1 MKSKFAKNVGIM
13 GVVGILIKVIG
24 ALYRI
29 PLFNFIS
36 EEAVGYYSLAYPW
49 YTFLITISSVSVT
62 AALAKL
68 VAEAQARNDV
78 MAQREIYTVSL
89 WLMRFFGIA
98 SSLVLIGGAKGLA
111 HLVKTPETVYS
122 FYVLGATVL
131 FVCLNAVYRGFFQGY
146 QKLELLAFNQLT
158 EQLVR
163 AFLGLTAVVVLS
175 RWHLGDAFLGGAA
188 TSGAFFGAVACWLAS
203 KAVFRKKIGISKVA
217 VSDFKG
223 TALKMLRIMLP
234 IAAGAA
240 ILPLLGILDSIM
252 APRLLSAIGM
262 GDRAPVLYAYVSA
275 YSAPIV
281 NLTQIVFT
289 ALALSLLPLIAES
302 FVQKRKELFNQ
313 AGLGILLSLVLGL
326 PMGLGIAVLAEPIL
340 SLLYYFKS
348 DVAPHAAPVLATL
361 GIGSVFLS
369 VYMATTSILQGI
381 NAYRQPVRH
390 MLIGAVIKV
399 LMGFVLIQIPS
410 INILGVALSTLAA
423 YAVAA
428 TLNVRLLVQRL
439 QFPKGLLKKVV
450 LTLGINGVL
459 VLLARGLYGAT
470 AGVLEGF
477 TGVAFS
483 VLCAVAGSA
492 CFYVCAILGLKV
504 VTKADIQQL

>member
-1 MKSKFAKNVGIM
+1 
-13 GVVGILIKVIG
+13 
-24 ALYRI
+24 
-29 PLFNFIS
+29 
-36 EEAVGYYSLAYPW
+36 
-49 YTFLITISSVSVT
+49 
-62 AALAKL
+62 
-68 VAEAQARNDV
+68 
-78 MAQREIYTVSL
+78 
-89 WLMRFFGIA
+89 
-98 SSLVLIGGAKGLA
+98 
-111 HLVKTPETVYS
+111 
-122 FYVLGATVL
+122 
-131 FVCLNAVYRGFFQGY
+131 
-146 QKLELLAFNQLT
+146 
-158 EQLVR
+158 
-163 AFLGLTAVVVLS
+163 
-175 RWHLGDAFLGGAA
+175 
-188 TSGAFFGAVACWLAS
+188 
-203 KAVFRKKIGISKVA
+203 
-217 VSDFKG
+217 
-223 TALKMLRIMLP
+223 
-234 IAAGAA
+234 
-240 ILPLLGILDSIM
+240 
-252 APRLLSAIGM
+252 M

-275 YSAPIV
+275 YSAPII

-470 AGVLEGF
+470 AGVLDGF

-483 VLCAVAGSA
+483 VFCAVAGSA